1 MLNNTDISMAII
13 VVGFLIVF
21 LSCNTY
27 AFSNKAENPG
37 FASLENNSTI
47 YAQRNIFK
55 KGISLINNSDNDFYR
70 QVKEILMQDEETF
83 TYARETSN
91 KNGYLRTAIDTAV
104 VLGLTSLYYWGTQ
117 TFSSDFDY
125 DVSFE
130 TLRKKFSGEA
140 IRFDDNTFNTNSFP
154 GHSLAGA
161 SYYLIA
167 RNNNL
172 SRLESFLWTFAT
184 SIIYEFFVELPEVA
198 SINDIVTTPLAGATI
213 GEASYEFGRYFRC
226 SKNKNTLPNKILAAI
241 IDPIALVNSLVW
253 RDVPYDLSGAECRYN
268 TIQNEFNIFTGM
280 SVIYHENIDRF
291 NPGFLL
297 GFYGKLYLIPR
308 YGKASDLTEFIT
320 NTVLTEMALEAV
332 VTDTS
337 VDSFR
342 FFAKTVWAAY
352 HRQKIARDP
361 EGDAT
366 GYSFFAGLASAFEQ
380 TQYRTGEFDD
390 WIGAVHVLGP
400 AMELT
405 FFHKNGYSRLGLDT
419 FGDFAMVRSFAFDKY
434 KKNHSL
440 NGIKSVLQE
449 ENYYYAFGV
458 AVHPKIEIQ
467 YGLYRILIYY
477 KYAHYDSI
485 EGLDRVKTLNDFHLV
500 DEQEEYGLALSRR
513 VDFLTSSFFK
523 EHKTWVE
530 AEVRRIARSGF
541 IADDKVAHDGGNTWL
556 LLRFKMT
563 F

>member
-1 MLNNTDISMAII
+1 MRNMGTSMI
-13 VVGFLIVF
+13 VMVTGFLLVF
-21 LSCNTY
+21 LSCNIY
-27 AFSNKAENPG
+27 AFSNEVENSS
-37 FASLENNSTI
+37 FVSLENDRNI
-47 YAQRNIFK
+47 YSPRNIFK
-55 KGISLINNSDNDFYR
+55 KRISLINNSDNDFYR
-70 QVKEILMQDEETF
+70 QVKEIFMQDEETF

-91 KNGYLRTAIDTAV
+91 RNRYLRTAIDTAV
-104 VLGLTSLYYWGTQ
+104 VLGLTSLYYWGTK

-140 IRFDDNTFNTNSFP
+140 IRFDDNTFNTNSVP

-161 SYYLIA
+161 AYYLMA

-184 SIIYEFFVELPEVA
+184 STIYEFFVELPEVA

-241 IDPIALVNSLVW
+241 MDPIALVNSLVW
-253 RDVPYDLSGAECRYN
+253 RDVPYNLSDAECHYN
-268 TIQNEFNIFTGM
+268 TIHNEFNIFTGM
-280 SVIYHENIDRF
+280 SVVYHENTDRF
-291 NPGFLL
+291 NPGFVL
-297 GFYGKLYLIPR
+297 GFYGKLYLFPR
-308 YGKASDLTEFIT
+308 YGKASDLTEFIN

-458 AVHPKIEIQ
+458 TVHPKIEIQ
-467 YGLYRILIYY
+467 HGLYRLLIYY

-485 EGLDRVKTLNDFHLV
+485 EGLDRIKTSNDFHLV

-556 LLRFKMT
+556 LLRFKMA

>member
-1 MLNNTDISMAII
+1 MMNNTDMSMITI

-21 LSCNTY
+21 LYCNTY
-27 AFSNKAENPG
+27 ALSNKAENPG
-37 FASLENNSTI
+37 FASLENDRITSSP
-47 YAQRNIFK
+47 RNIFRK
-55 KGISLINNSDNDFYR
+55 RISLINNSDNAFDR
-70 QVKEILMQDEETF
+70 QIEEIFRQDEEIF
-83 TYARETSN
+83 TPTRETSN
-91 KNGYLRTAIDTAV
+91 RKGYLRATIDTSV
-104 VLGLTSLYYWGTQ
+104 VLGLTALYYWSTQ
-117 TFSSDFDY
+117 TYSSDFDY
-125 DVSFE
+125 DVSFD

-161 SYYLIA
+161 YYYLIA

-172 SRLESFLWTFAT
+172 SRLESFLWGLAT
-184 SIIYEFFVELPEVA
+184 STIFEFFIELPEVA

-213 GEASYEFGRYFRC
+213 GESMYEFSRYFRC

-253 RDVPYDLSGAECRYN
+253 RDVRYNLSDAECPYN

-280 SVIYHENIDRF
+280 SVVYHENTERF
-291 NPGFLL
+291 NPGFVL

-308 YGKASDLTEFIT
+308 YGKASDLTEFIN

-342 FFAKTVWAAY
+342 FVAKTVWAAY
-352 HRQKIARDP
+352 HRQKIARGP

-366 GYSFFAGLASAFEQ
+366 GYSFFVGLASAFEQ

-405 FFHKNGYSRLGLDT
+405 LFHKDGYSRLGLDT

-458 AVHPKIEIQ
+458 TVHPKIEVR
-467 YGLYRILIYY
+467 YGLYRLLVYY

-485 EGLDRVKTLNDFHLV
+485 EGLDRIKTLNDFHLA
-500 DEQEEYGLALSRR
+500 DEQQEYGLALSRR
-513 VDFLTSSFFK
+513 VDFFASSFSK
-523 EHKTWVE
+523 MHEMRVE

-541 IADDKVAHDGGNTWL
+541 IADDKIAHDGGNTWL
-556 LLRFKMT
+556 LLRFKMA

>member
-1 MLNNTDISMAII
+1 MNNTDMSMII
-13 VVGFLIVF
+13 MAVGFLIVF
-21 LSCNTY
+21 FCSNTY
-27 AFSNKAENPG
+27 AFSNKAETLG
-37 FASLENNSTI
+37 FASLENDSII
-47 YAQRNIFK
+47 YTPRNIFK
-55 KGISLINNSDNDFYR
+55 KRISLMNNSDDIFNR
-70 QVKEILMQDEETF
+70 QAEENFRQDEEVF
-83 TYARETSN
+83 TYTRATSN
-91 KNGYLRTAIDTAV
+91 RNRYLRTAIDTAV

-140 IRFDDNTFNTNSFP
+140 IRFDDNTFNTNSVP

-161 SYYLIA
+161 AYYLMA

-184 SIIYEFFVELPEVA
+184 STIYEFFVELPEVA
-198 SINDIVTTPLAGATI
+198 SINDLVTTPLAGATI

-226 SKNKNTLPNKILAAI
+226 SKNKNTLPNKVLAAI

-253 RDVPYDLSGAECRYN
+253 HDVPYNLSDAECHYN
-268 TIQNEFNIFTGM
+268 TIQNEFNIFAGM
-280 SVIYHENIDRF
+280 SGVYHENIDRF

-366 GYSFFAGLASAFEQ
+366 GYSVFVGLASAFEQ

-405 FFHKNGYSRLGLDT
+405 FFHKDGYSRLGLDT
-419 FGDFAMVRSFAFDKY
+419 YGD
-434 KKNHSL
+434 L
-440 NGIKSVLQE
+440 L
-449 ENYYYAFGV
+449 
-458 AVHPKIEIQ
+458 
-467 YGLYRILIYY
+467 
-477 KYAHYDSI
+477 
-485 EGLDRVKTLNDFHLV
+485 
-500 DEQEEYGLALSRR
+500 
-513 VDFLTSSFFK
+513 
-523 EHKTWVE
+523 W
-530 AEVRRIARSGF
+530 SG
-541 IADDKVAHDGGNTWL
+541 
-556 LLRFKMT
+556 LLRLINTKKIIH
-563 F
+563 